1 MSLFKKLF
9 GKPATESVQD
19 TASKNENESDGSQGT
34 IILQFQ
40 RSIQQSIEWQ
50 ELNDVEFAIWLP
62 CDEDPRFTTS
72 PLTDKW
78 TSIYSLTKHLWSFI
92 AADLLKTLNLVDEE
106 TFRLGLPDSFQ
117 AFAFVTTDGEQ
128 VVLSLSQEKGIRFH
142 FAETTPFHYRVQ
154 FMDNF
159 IAYCK
164 AWKSLVESNN
174 GEKDEDLGF
183 ENWWLLT
190 RKTSIAVEENEP
202 LTGVGKIVK

>member
-9 GKPATESVQD
+9 GKPATKSAQD
-19 TASKNENESDGSQGT
+19 TEPKNENESDGSRGT
-34 IILQFQ
+34 SILQFQ
-40 RSIQQSIEWQ
+40 RSIQQSIEWD
-50 ELNDVEFAIWLP
+50 ELNDVEFAMWQT
-62 CDEDPRFTTS
+62 CDEDSRFAAS

-78 TSIYSLTKHLWSFI
+78 TSVYSLTKYCWSFI
-92 AADLLKTLNLVDEE
+92 TADLLKTLNLADEE
-106 TFRLGLPDSFQ
+106 TFRLGLPESFQ
-117 AFAFVTTDGEQ
+117 AFAFLTTDDEQ

-142 FAETTPFHYRVQ
+142 FAETTPFQYKVQ
-154 FMDNF
+154 FMDSF

-164 AWKSLVESNN
+164 AWKSLIESNN
-174 GEKDEDLGF
+174 GENDEDLEF